1 MQTQLTFL
9 EAVIAASKEDASEH
23 TAVTAV
29 AECDVTARWTAE
41 SDPAFLES
49 IALVKR
55 AFREPVGSEVRG
67 KLILESFEVM
77 QRR

>member
-9 EAVIAASKEDASEH
+9 EAVIAASKEEASEH

-41 SDPAFLES
+41 SDPTFLES

-55 AFREPVGSEVRG
+55 AFREPVGSPARLQLVYD
-67 KLILESFEVM
+67 SFLVV
-77 QRR
+77 QC